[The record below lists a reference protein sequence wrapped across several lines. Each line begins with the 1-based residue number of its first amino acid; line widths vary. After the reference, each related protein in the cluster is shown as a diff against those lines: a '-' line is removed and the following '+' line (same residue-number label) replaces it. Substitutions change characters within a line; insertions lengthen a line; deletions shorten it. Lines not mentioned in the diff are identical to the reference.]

1 MAAPSA
7 WITGASGFVGR
18 HLVERLQRAG
28 WSVTQARVRA
38 DSTETPAAGDV
49 VFHLGGIAHQR
60 AVGAAAMMAANRD
73 LTVDLYR
80 RSQLA
85 GCQGFVFLSTSKVL
99 GDGGETPFT
108 TDSPRRPRGIYAE
121 SKAQAEERLLTMSEG
136 GGPPLAIVRP
146 PLVYGAGAKANFKR
160 LLQGIAAGVP
170 LPLANATAKRSF
182 VAVANLVDAL
192 ATIGAGFRRQDG
204 ARIWHVADGEDI
216 DVATLCRRLG
226 EKLGR
231 PARLWPLPR
240 SVFDVAARTSGGFG
254 ISESLVASLFEP
266 FQLDDSALRKALDWS
281 PPQTLDAA
289 LQDVADWFSSQRQTS
304 SAT

>member
-1 MAAPSA
+1 M
-7 WITGASGFVGR
+7 IT
-18 HLVERLQRAG
+18 
-28 WSVTQARVRA
+28 
-38 DSTETPAAGDV
+38 
-49 VFHLGGIAHQR
+49 
-60 AVGAAAMMAANRD
+60 ANRD

-80 RSQLA
+80 RSRLA

-108 TDSPRRPRGIYAE
+108 IDSPRRPRGLYAE
-121 SKAQAEERLLTMSEG
+121 SKVQAEQRLLAMNEG

-160 LLQGIAAGVP
+160 LMQGVAAGVP

-182 VAVANLVDAL
+182 VAVGNLVDAL
-192 ATIGAGFRRQDG
+192 ATVGAGFRHQG
-204 ARIWHVADGEDI
+204 EARIWHVADGEDI

-254 ISESLVASLFEP
+254 ISESLAASLFEP
-266 FQLDDSALRKALDWS
+266 FHLDDSALREALHWS

-289 LQDVADWFSSQRQTS
+289 LQDVTAWFSSQRQAS
-304 SAT
+304 SAS